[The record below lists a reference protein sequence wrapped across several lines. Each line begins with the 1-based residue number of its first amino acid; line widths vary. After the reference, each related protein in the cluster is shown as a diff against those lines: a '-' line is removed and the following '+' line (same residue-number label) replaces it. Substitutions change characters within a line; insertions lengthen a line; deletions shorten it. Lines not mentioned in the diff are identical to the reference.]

1 MDKKK
6 IIIII
11 TLVVIIILGIGF
23 FVLRGSSLEKTLEEV
38 QAYTSYELIC
48 NMDMLENDELR
59 SYQVTS
65 TYALID
71 DNEYYKVE
79 LYDKSLNQSQII
91 VKNGDGVFVLT
102 PTLNQAF
109 QFKSEWPN
117 NTPKPY
123 IYQSLLDFLSNN
135 EVTKESNGYTVK
147 GEITYENDSRV
158 TSQEVIFD
166 KQLNPV
172 SVSVYDGD
180 GVEIISLEVSEFN
193 ANVSLS
199 ENDFDEE
206 TLLSS
211 STNVYSSVSSSLP
224 LYPVSLMGS
233 VLETEQMATID
244 DMTNHILKFT
254 GEKNFTI
261 IESSLSESDNMEV
274 TYIDSDVI
282 DLIDGIAYYEDN
294 QLTYIA
300 SGIVCSIYSN
310 DLTNEEMLTVLS
322 SMQSSSVK

>member
-11 TLVVIIILGIGF
+11 TVVVLLVLGIGF
-23 FVLRGSSLEKTLEEV
+23 LLLRRSSLEKTLEEV

-48 NMDMLENDELR
+48 NMEMLENDELR

-71 DNEYYKVE
+71 DSDYYKVE

-91 VKNGDGVFVLT
+91 VKNSDGVFVLT

-135 EVTKESNGYTVK
+135 EVTKESDGYQVI

-158 TSQEVIFD
+158 TSQEVLFD
-166 KQLNPV
+166 KQLKPI

-180 GVEIISLEVSEFN
+180 GVEIIKVEVTSFE
-193 ANVSLS
+193 ANIALS
-199 ENDFDEE
+199 VDDFDEE
-206 TLLSS
+206 TLLTTT
-211 STNVYSSVSSSLP
+211 TNTYSSVSSSLP

-233 VLETEQMATID
+233 VLETEQISTID
-244 DMTNHILKFT
+244 DLTNHILKFT

-261 IESSLSESDNMEV
+261 VESSLSESEDINV
-274 TYIDSDVI
+274 TYINSDVI
-282 DLIDGIAYYEDN
+282 DLIDGIAYFEDN

-310 DLTNEEMLTVLS
+310 DLSNDEMLAVLS
-322 SMQSSSVK
+322 SMQSSTIK

>member
-6 IIIII
+6 LIIIII
-11 TLVVIIILGIGF
+11 LVVILVLGIGF

-38 QAYTSYELIC
+38 QSYTSYELIC
-48 NMDMLENDELR
+48 NMEMLENDELR

-71 DNEYYKVE
+71 DSDYYKVE

-91 VKNGDGVFVLT
+91 VKNSDGVFVLT

-123 IYQSLLDFLSNN
+123 IYQSLLDFLDNN
-135 EVTKESNGYTVK
+135 EVTKESDGYRVK
-147 GEITYENDSRV
+147 GEMTYENDSRV
-158 TSQEVIFD
+158 TSQEVVFD

-180 GVEIISLEVSEFN
+180 GVEIISVVVTSFS
-193 ANVSLS
+193 ANVSLTVD
-199 ENDFDEE
+199 DFNEE

-211 STNVYSSVSSSLP
+211 TTNTYSSVSTSLP

-233 VLETEQMATID
+233 VLETEQISTID
-244 DMTNHILKFT
+244 EMTNHILKFT
-254 GEKNFTI
+254 GEKSFTI
-261 IESSLSESDNMEV
+261 VESSLSESEDIEV
-274 TYIDSDVI
+274 TYINSDVI

-310 DLTNEEMLTVLS
+310 DLTDEEMLTVLS
-322 SMQSSSVK
+322 SMQSSTIK